1 MENKK
6 KDADSKSG
14 KDSWFKNMKAEF
26 KKIVW
31 PDRKSLFRQS
41 VAVIASAVGL
51 GFIIAL
57 LDMIIRFGFGFIIK

>member
-6 KDADSKSG
+6 KDVDSKSG

-31 PDRKSLFRQS
+31 PDRKSLIRQS